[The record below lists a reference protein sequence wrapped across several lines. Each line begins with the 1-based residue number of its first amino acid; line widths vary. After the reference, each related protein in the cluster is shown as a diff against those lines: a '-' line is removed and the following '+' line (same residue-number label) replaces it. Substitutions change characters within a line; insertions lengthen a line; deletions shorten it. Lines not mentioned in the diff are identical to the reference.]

1 MLELPEKLD
10 VAILADENVH
20 EVSIV
25 PTEIIDALKD
35 ENRVFLEN
43 RLVILGDRLMQLLQN
58 IILGLLC
65 AVLILSIITVMT
77 EFFIGKNTGA
87 GRFFRA
93 IRIRLREKSRTSF
106 CVTAIVLLIFGLA
119 AGDDRKLMLL
129 AALGIMLVTL
139 MVLPPE
145 DFLSIFRTRRK
156 AKKKTLL
163 PLTPKLAG
171 EVPAA
176 KLAKVLEPIETE
188 VIAEEG
194 KE

>member
-1 MLELPEKLD
+1 M
-10 VAILADENVH
+10 INY
-20 EVSIV
+20 
-25 PTEIIDALKD
+25 
-35 ENRVFLEN
+35 
-43 RLVILGDRLMQLLQN
+43 

-139 MVLPPE
+139 IVLHPE

>member
-1 MLELPEKLD
+1 M
-10 VAILADENVH
+10 INY
-20 EVSIV
+20 
-25 PTEIIDALKD
+25 
-35 ENRVFLEN
+35 
-43 RLVILGDRLMQLLQN
+43 

-65 AVLILSIITVMT
+65 AVLILSIITVLT

-139 MVLPPE
+139 MVLHPE
-145 DFLSIFRTRRK
+145 DFLSIFRHRSKAGKKNVCWAYSQACRRSSCCK
-156 AKKKTLL
+156 ACKG
-163 PLTPKLAG
+163 AG
-171 EVPAA
+171 AH
-176 KLAKVLEPIETE
+176 
-188 VIAEEG
+188 
-194 KE
+194 

>member
-1 MLELPEKLD
+1 LT
-10 VAILADENVH
+10 AENGRL
-20 EVSIV
+20 IMINY
-25 PTEIIDALKD
+25 II
-35 ENRVFLEN
+35 F
-43 RLVILGDRLMQLLQN
+43 
-58 IILGLLC
+58 GLLC
-65 AVLILSIITVMT
+65 AVLVLSIITVIT

-87 GRFFRA
+87 GRFLRA

-106 CVTAIVLLIFGLA
+106 CVTAIVLLIFGLV
-119 AGDDRKLMLL
+119 AGDDNKLMLL

-139 MVLPPE
+139 IVLHPE

-188 VIAEEG
+188 GSAEEG

>member
-1 MLELPEKLD
+1 M
-10 VAILADENVH
+10 INY
-20 EVSIV
+20 
-25 PTEIIDALKD
+25 
-35 ENRVFLEN
+35 
-43 RLVILGDRLMQLLQN
+43 

-87 GRFFRA
+87 GRFLRA

-106 CVTAIVLLIFGLA
+106 CVTACVTAIVLLIFGLA

-139 MVLPPE
+139 MVLHPE